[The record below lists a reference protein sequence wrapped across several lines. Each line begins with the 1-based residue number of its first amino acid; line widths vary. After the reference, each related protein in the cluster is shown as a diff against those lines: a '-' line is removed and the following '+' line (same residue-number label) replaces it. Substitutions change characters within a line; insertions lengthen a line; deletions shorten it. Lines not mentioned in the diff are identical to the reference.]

1 MSTYIRVFNAAL
13 GIGAAAQAGTP
24 FTIVGERV
32 TLDWTIVVAAN
43 TARVQ
48 WWAEFT
54 GLDNPATA
62 GTGFFREAVEEVL
75 AGGAVNLPQALREF
89 QANGGGALA
98 VGTHRFSIPLV
109 RAHQI
114 CRVQVQI
121 PAASLAGATIS
132 CDALGGA
139 LIR

>member
-1 MSTYIRVFNAAL
+1 MSTYIRVFDAVL
-13 GIGAAAQAGTP
+13 GIGAPAQAGIP
-24 FTIVGERV
+24 FTIIGERV
-32 TLDWTIVVAAN
+32 TLDWTIVVAAA

-48 WWAEFT
+48 WWPEFT
-54 GLDNPATA
+54 GVDNPVA
-62 GTGFFREAVEEVL
+62 GSNFFREAVEETLV
-75 AGGAVNLPQALREF
+75 GGSINLPQALREF

-121 PAASLAGATIS
+121 PAASGAGATIT
-132 CDALGGA
+132 CDALGGS